1 MSPSRLLA
9 RAVGGIIAVFAFLA
23 KDAPKYIP
31 GYSICI
37 AFIALSLLASTIYFL
52 GVSWEN
58 RTRDVKMAKGFYTDL
73 TEGDKKRMG
82 DLNPDYRYFT

>member
-1 MSPSRLLA
+1 MLA
-9 RAVGGIIAVFAFLA
+9 HTVGGIIAVFAFLS

-37 AFIALSLLASTIYFL
+37 AFIALSLLACTLYFL
-52 GVSWEN
+52 GVTWEN
-58 RTRDVKMAKGFYTDL
+58 RARDRNAAKGVHANL
-73 TEGDKKRMG
+73 TEEDKKRMG

>member
-1 MSPSRLLA
+1 M
-9 RAVGGIIAVFAFLA
+9 FAFLS
-23 KDAPKYIP
+23 KDAPKYIL

-37 AFIALSLLASTIYFL
+37 AFIALSLLANTIYFF

-58 RTRDVKMAKGFYTDL
+58 RMRERNAAKGVYDDL
-73 TEGDKKRMG
+73 TPEDKKLMG